1 MILKKF
7 KKEINFV
14 IKLNK
19 LITKNKLTV
28 LNFGN
33 ASYYSRKSKKLFIK
47 GSGFDTDKLD
57 KDKISICEF
66 KNNKLI
72 NLTKNTKPSVDT
84 WTHYFI
90 YKNFTNINYIIHS
103 HPFYSTVLAQ
113 AEIEPECLGT
123 THADYFKN
131 SIPLSH
137 KIFKVA
143 KNYELQIGKTIV
155 NALKLKKIKRPP
167 GILARNH
174 GLFAWGK
181 NIEDTINNAV
191 AIEYICKL
199 YYHTKILSPKN
210 KIAKNLSN
218 FHFDRKNSVG
228 KYYGQ

>member
-7 KKEINFV
+7 KKEINSV
-14 IKLNK
+14 IELNK
-19 LITKNKLTV
+19 LISKNKLTI

-33 ASYYSRKSKKLFIK
+33 ASYFCRQSKKIFIK

-57 KDKISICEF
+57 KNKIAICEF
-66 KNNKLI
+66 KNNKLA
-72 NLTKNTKPSVDT
+72 NLTKKIKPSVDT
-84 WTHYFI
+84 WTHYIIF
-90 YKNFTNINYIIHS
+90 KNLKNVNYVVHS

-123 THADYFKN
+123 THADYFKD
-131 SIPLSH
+131 SIPLSQ
-137 KIFKVA
+137 KIFNID
-143 KNYELQIGKTIV
+143 KNYELQIGESIV
-155 NALKLKKIKRPP
+155 NALKSKKIKNAP

-181 NIEDTINNAV
+181 TIEEAINNAV

-199 YYHTKILSPKN
+199 YYHTKSFQPKV
-210 KIAKNLSN
+210 KIAKKLSD
-218 FHFDRKNSVG
+218 FHFDRKNSKD